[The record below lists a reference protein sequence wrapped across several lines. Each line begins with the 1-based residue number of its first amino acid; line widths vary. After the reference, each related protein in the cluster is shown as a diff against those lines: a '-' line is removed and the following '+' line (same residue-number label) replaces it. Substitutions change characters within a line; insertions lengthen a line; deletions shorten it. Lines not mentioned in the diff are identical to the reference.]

1 MKAWCPVMT
10 NGRLTQADLD
20 IIERMTLF
28 ERLTHADLTK
38 VAEVMFVKLLPPG
51 ARLYR
56 PGEIATCLY
65 GILSGWVK
73 ITRQSPNGE
82 TALLST
88 YSVGNTIGEAHAA
101 LGDRFADSAVCA
113 VECRVFVLSCTDLN
127 KLLSE
132 IPKLQIGLMATV
144 SRHLD
149 EANEDLEILKTLNGE
164 QRLIHFLLELA
175 HYPDALTNVA
185 LPFEKILIADQLGM
199 TPESLSRNFAKLRTL
214 GVTVRGRSVQI
225 KSPDKLYERLKKGP
239 RLDADTSA

>member
-1 MKAWCPVMT
+1 MT
-10 NGRLTQADLD
+10 NGPLIQADLD
-20 IIERMTLF
+20 IIKKMTLF
-28 ERLTHADLTK
+28 ERLTQADLTK
-38 VAEVMFVKLLPPG
+38 VANVLVIKNLLPG

-56 PGEIATCLY
+56 PGEVAECLY

-73 ITRQSPNGE
+73 TTRQSPNGE
-82 TALLST
+82 FALLST
-88 YSVGNTIGEAHAA
+88 YSVGETIGEAHAV
-101 LGDRFADSAVCA
+101 LGDHFNDGAVCA
-113 VECRVFVLSCTDLN
+113 VKCRVFTLSRNDLN
-127 KLLSE
+127 KLLAE

-144 SRHLD
+144 SHHLD
-149 EANEDLEILKTLNGE
+149 KANEDLEILKTLNGE

-225 KSPDKLYERLKKGP
+225 KSPNKLYERLKKGA
-239 RLDADTSA
+239 RLDANTSA